1 MESIRL
7 RSIAPLF
14 YLIWL
19 ILAIIQAA
27 NTELLDDEAYY
38 WTFSQHLDW
47 GYFDHPPMTALL
59 IRAGYWIFPNELGVR
74 LLCILLSTGSIWL
87 LEKMTIRKE
96 PRLFY
101 AIALSMI
108 ALQLGGSSAKLLA
121 EASKI
126 GEDFGYDEIN
136 LNLGCPSRKVE
147 KSKFGACLMKEPNL
161 VADCLSKMQAST
173 NLPVTIKTR
182 IGYDNV
188 EDYENLHNFIST
200 LKSTGVKTFIIHARK
215 AMLGK
220 FTPKQNLNIP
230 PLKYEYVYKLKEDFP
245 NEEIIINGG
254 ITSVD
259 QINPLLQKTDGVMI
273 GRAAYHTPYMLAE
286 IEKEIFGT
294 KEVLSRQDVIEQ
306 LIPYV
311 KDEIK
316 KGTRLNQI
324 MRHTIGLFH
333 GQTGASYWKRY
344 LSENMCVRD
353 ADVKKIDHIMD
364 KIKYNNIDTSVGQTA

>member
-1 MESIRL
+1 MNRKVSVAPMMDCTDRHERYFLRL
-7 RSIAPLF
+7 ISK
-14 YLIWL
+14 
-19 ILAIIQAA
+19 
-27 NTELLDDEAYY
+27 NTLLYTEMVVDEAINRG
-38 WTFSQHLDW
+38 DKK
-47 GYFDHPPMTALL
+47 
-59 IRAGYWIFPNELGVR
+59 R
-74 LLCILLSTGSIWL
+74 LLEFNIN
-87 LEKMTIRKE
+87 EK
-96 PRLFY
+96 PV
-101 AIALSMI
+101 
-108 ALQLGGSSAKLLA
+108 ALQLGGSSPKLLA

-188 EDYENLHNFIST
+188 EDYENFYKFIT
-200 LKSTGVKTFIIHARK
+200 ALKSTGVKTFIIHARK

-230 PLKYEYVYKLKEDFP
+230 PLKYDYVYRLKEDFG
-245 NEEIIINGG
+245 NEE
-254 ITSVD
+254 V
-259 QINPLLQKTDGVMI
+259 P
-273 GRAAYHTPYMLAE
+273 
-286 IEKEIFGT
+286 
-294 KEVLSRQDVIEQ
+294 SRQDVIEQ

-311 KDEIK
+311 KDEIQ

-364 KIKYNNIDTSVGQTA
+364 KIKYNNIDTSVGQSA